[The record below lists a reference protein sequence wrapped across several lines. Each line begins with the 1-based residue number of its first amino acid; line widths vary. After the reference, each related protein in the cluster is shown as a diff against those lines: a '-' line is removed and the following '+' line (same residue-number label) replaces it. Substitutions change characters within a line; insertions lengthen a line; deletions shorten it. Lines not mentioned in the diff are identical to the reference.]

1 MGRDKLG
8 MIVTLVS
15 AASFGA
21 MSIFAKFAYDGGA
34 NVPTVLFL
42 RFALAACF
50 FWGYILFYKKDYK
63 PYPFAVASKLFLLG
77 ALGYGSMS
85 ACFFLA
91 VSRLPASLAGML
103 LYLYPALVT
112 ITTIVLKQETYT
124 RQKGLALLITSL
136 GLLLVLGTSFEGI
149 DFLGILFGLGAACTY
164 TVYIVTGSKVL
175 QRLEPLK
182 ATAYIIA
189 GAAGTYLFFG
199 LLTGNLSF
207 NFTGLVWWAVGGIVL
222 ISTIVAIL
230 FFWLGVQ
237 LIGAARASII
247 STIEPLVTV
256 VLAWLAFE
264 EMLSPVQLAGGAL
277 IILGVFVLQHRGEKE
292 KTAELQ
298 KKLAENQGW
307 K

>member
-1 MGRDKLG
+1 MPADRLG
-8 MIVTLVS
+8 LIVTTIS

-42 RFALAACF
+42 RFTLAFLF
-50 FWGYILFYKKDYK
+50 FWGYLSFIKRDLK
-63 PYPFAVASKLFLLG
+63 PYPFVVTSKLFLLG

-91 VSRLPASLAGML
+91 VSRIPASLAGML

-149 DFLGILFGLGAACTY
+149 DFLGILFGIGAACTY
-164 TVYIVTGSKVL
+164 TVYIVTGSNVL
-175 QRLEPLK
+175 RVLEPIK
-182 ATAYIIA
+182 ATTYIIT
-189 GAAGTYLFFG
+189 GAASTYIIFG
-199 LLTGNLSF
+199 VTTGNLSF
-207 NFTGLVWWAVGGIVL
+207 NFTSLAWLTIAGIAL

-256 VLAWLAFE
+256 VLAWLAFD
-264 EMLSPVQLAGGAL
+264 EMLSPVQLVGGAL
-277 IILGVFVLQHRGEKE
+277 IILGVFVLQYPGKNRQLVQSKE
-292 KTAELQ
+292 NPM
-298 KKLAENQGW
+298 EN
-307 K
+307 